1 LIEMET
7 TFTESPAF
15 EVKAPAPA
23 KAALPADDA
32 AGDGSTSRA
41 DLEAALAL
49 LNPQDGDD
57 PQTVEAMEA
66 ALRSREA
73 ELEAKFEAKLAQ
85 LEAKLTEGDGPL
97 SSVARSVVAHLS
109 EAPPNWHQATVLF
122 ASTQEP
128 NARLRVVSLAISML
142 IVACQCMVTV
152 GVWVGTINK
161 SCHTSDDC
169 KTKGMFCM
177 LGWTD
182 RCHPCGGTTPLPWQT
197 DPATGGTLNWILAAD
212 YVGFNTSMITEVCAD
227 PTERPGTD
235 DYGSEIRFAAAGVAS
250 WCETC
255 VHNDG
260 QVHEVS
266 TQSRA
271 KSITDAMGP
280 FDWIALILS
289 SVVVALTVAAELK
302 VRRPSKPYSHTTPLS
317 RTRAH

>member
-161 SCHTSDDC
+161 SCHTSDE
-169 KTKGMFCM
+169 GNVLHARM
-177 LGWTD
+177 D
-182 RCHPCGGTTPLPWQT
+182 RPVPSLRRDHSAAVADGSGDRRDAQLDTCGGLRGFQHQHDHGSLCGSDRAPW
-197 DPATGGTLNWILAAD
+197 
-212 YVGFNTSMITEVCAD
+212 
-227 PTERPGTD
+227 
-235 DYGSEIRFAAAGVAS
+235 
-250 WCETC
+250 
-255 VHNDG
+255 DG
-260 QVHEVS
+260 RLRQ
-266 TQSRA
+266 
-271 KSITDAMGP
+271 
-280 FDWIALILS
+280 
-289 SVVVALTVAAELK
+289 
-302 VRRPSKPYSHTTPLS
+302 
-317 RTRAH
+317 